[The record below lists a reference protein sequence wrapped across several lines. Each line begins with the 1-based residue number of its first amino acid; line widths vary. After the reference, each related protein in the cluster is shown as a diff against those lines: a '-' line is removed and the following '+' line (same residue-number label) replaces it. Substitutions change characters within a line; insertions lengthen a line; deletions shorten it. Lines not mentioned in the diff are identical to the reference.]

1 MDKKICFKLEE
12 RDGKHI
18 IVPVFENLPLEY
30 TEGSFNLLPARL
42 MQLNYADYLRM
53 CRDMCGATIVG
64 KGQKY
69 PVAYFGGSPQAMI
82 VTRQLV
88 KLLNARANLALW
100 DRKYPDKV
108 PPKKTIEEDEN
119 ARGELKDVSKE

>member
-1 MDKKICFKLEE
+1 MEKKICFKLEQ
-12 RDGKHI
+12 RDDKYI
-18 IVPVFENLPLEY
+18 IVPVMDNLPLEH
-30 TEGSFNLLPARL
+30 TSGSFNLLLARL
-42 MQLNYADYLRM
+42 MGLDYANYLRM
-53 CRDMCGATIVG
+53 CRDMCGATIIG

-88 KLLNARANLALW
+88 KLLNGRANVALW

-108 PPKKTIEEDEN
+108 PQKKEVENGSEE
-119 ARGELKDVSKE
+119 